1 MYRVFIITDRG
12 VGPSAIPWT
21 LGTEDIS
28 YGVGTELGLDV
39 SGNGTQET
47 RPDVVLLDL
56 ESLSDERA
64 VSLASDCHELG
75 LPAIAV
81 MSSKRL
87 LSYDPS
93 LNLDD
98 FILYPFDSGELM
110 VRLSQAIF
118 RIRGPQE
125 KRKHILTVGDLLV
138 DMERYEV
145 RLAGRRIVLT
155 YKEYQLLALL
165 AANPGRV
172 YTRDSLLSQVWG
184 YDYFGGTRTVD
195 VHIRRLRSKIEDASH
210 SFIETIWN
218 VGYRFK
224 AGL

>member
-1 MYRVFIITDRG
+1 M
-12 VGPSAIPWT
+12 
-21 LGTEDIS
+21 
-28 YGVGTELGLDV
+28 GTELGLDV

-47 RPDVVLLDL
+47 RPDVVLLDMD
-56 ESLSDERA
+56 SLSDERA

-75 LPAIAV
+75 LPTIAV
-81 MSSKRL
+81 MSSEHL
-87 LSYDPS
+87 TSYDPS
-93 LNLDD
+93 LDLDD
-98 FILYPFDSGELM
+98 FILYPFSSEELM
-110 VRLSQAIF
+110 ARLSQAIF
-118 RIRGPQE
+118 RTKGPQE
-125 KRKHILTVGDLLV
+125 KHVLRAGDLNI

-145 RLAGRRIVLT
+145 RLSGRRIVLT

-172 YTRDSLLSQVWG
+172 YSRDGLLNQVWG

-195 VHIRRLRSKIEDASH
+195 VHIRRLRSKIEDADH

-224 AGL
+224 AAL

>member
-1 MYRVFIITDRG
+1 M
-12 VGPSAIPWT
+12 
-21 LGTEDIS
+21 
-28 YGVGTELGLDV
+28 DV

-47 RPDVVLLDL
+47 GPDVVLLDMD
-56 ESLSDERA
+56 SLSDERA
-64 VSLASDCHELG
+64 VSLASDCHKLG

-81 MSSKRL
+81 MSSEHLTK
-87 LSYDPS
+87 LSAFGG

-98 FILYPFDSGELM
+98 FILYPFSSEELM
-110 VRLSQAIF
+110 ARLGQAIF
-118 RIRGPQE
+118 RTKGPQE
-125 KRKHILTVGDLLV
+125 KHVLRAGDLHI

-145 RLAGRRIVLT
+145 RLSGRRIVLT

-172 YTRDSLLSQVWG
+172 YTRDGLLSQVWG

-195 VHIRRLRSKIEDASH
+195 VHIRRLRSKIEDADH

-224 AGL
+224 AAL